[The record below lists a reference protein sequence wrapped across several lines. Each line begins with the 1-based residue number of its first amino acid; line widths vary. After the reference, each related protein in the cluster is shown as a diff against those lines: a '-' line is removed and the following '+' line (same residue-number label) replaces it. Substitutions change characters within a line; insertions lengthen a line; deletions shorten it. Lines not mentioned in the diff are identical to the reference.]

1 MTIKPE
7 ISTRASLLP
16 ILRLGPLLLS
26 DTCFNPQQAV
36 RERRRPLDHMRQIP
50 FVLTAQFRSDYPKS
64 EISNNILENIV
75 IVSSMW

>member
-1 MTIKPE
+1 MTMKPE

-16 ILRLGPLLLS
+16 ILRLGPAFRYPFQPTTGS
-26 DTCFNPQQAV
+26 
-36 RERRRPLDHMRQIP
+36 EGEKRRPLDHMRQIP

-75 IVSSMW
+75 IVSSIW